1 MSRPSAHSI
10 PVRWSEPVL
19 ASPVPAARGGSSTT
33 AHATPASPQPPSPVD
48 GSHGPG
54 GVVTVARLLVSSGA
68 SSTVVTVNVTDLP
81 TASEGI
87 FHVSL
92 PAEAVESG
100 LVLITRSPFGR
111 RSLTVASTASIWP
124 SLVTTIV

>member
-1 MSRPSAHSI
+1 M
-10 PVRWSEPVL
+10 
-19 ASPVPAARGGSSTT
+19 
-33 AHATPASPQPPSPVD
+33 D

-54 GVVTVARLLVSSGA
+54 GVVTVARLVVSSGS

-81 TASEGI
+81 TARAGI
-87 FHVSL
+87 FQVSL
-92 PAEAVESG
+92 PADAVESG
-100 LVLITRSPFGR
+100 LVLTTRRPFGR